1 MKKLLVLILC
11 VPILL
16 LFGFFQ
22 TSRYVKKLKP
32 GLTQEAQNVMQ
43 TYGVKDGK
51 VSIDRLDATL
61 EGVVSDVEAR
71 AEVARKV
78 SAIGGSGALRVQD
91 ANNLLKV
98 MGSLEMSQQ
107 GETLHVT
114 GDVAEESPL
123 KSMGQK
129 VVSEHGHLATVD
141 NKVKASKVYV
151 DPPFLHSAPFQKWL
165 KGYFG
170 FQGDQGFRYSAENES
185 LTLFGSLT
193 KELQN
198 TYTPEIQKLA
208 VEQGLDYVSEI
219 KTIPSKA
226 PTLKVARKDGQYTTE
241 GVLSVRYEEED
252 LSAIP
257 EHESI
262 SFDPYTHSTKGVDQ
276 MLSKGWVPAY
286 FASSGDKSFAVKGD
300 RVALAGV
307 GTPLLQ
313 RDWLK
318 GLRGFE
324 RVDQKGMELYPSEY
338 HYPSYTVESV
348 KDKEVVTKL
357 AGVLSLNEIFFD
369 VNSSEVKPS
378 ELPKIDQISQAVK
391 AMAPDSNYVIGG
403 HADATGNVDLNIR
416 LSKERAQSV
425 VNLLVQEGL
434 AKDQFSIVPFG
445 SAKSLKKGSNAN
457 DRRVEILLK

>member
-32 GLTQEAQNVMQ
+32 GLTQKAQNVMQ

-151 DPPFLHSAPFQKWL
+151 DPPFLHSASFQKWL

-219 KTIPSKA
+219 KTC
-226 PTLKVARKDGQYTTE
+226 LLYT
-241 GVLSVRYEEED
+241 SD
-252 LSAIP
+252 A
-257 EHESI
+257 
-262 SFDPYTHSTKGVDQ
+262 
-276 MLSKGWVPAY
+276 
-286 FASSGDKSFAVKGD
+286 
-300 RVALAGV
+300 
-307 GTPLLQ
+307 
-313 RDWLK
+313 
-318 GLRGFE
+318 
-324 RVDQKGMELYPSEY
+324 
-338 HYPSYTVESV
+338 
-348 KDKEVVTKL
+348 
-357 AGVLSLNEIFFD
+357 
-369 VNSSEVKPS
+369 
-378 ELPKIDQISQAVK
+378 
-391 AMAPDSNYVIGG
+391 
-403 HADATGNVDLNIR
+403 ADD
-416 LSKERAQSV
+416 
-425 VNLLVQEGL
+425 
-434 AKDQFSIVPFG
+434 
-445 SAKSLKKGSNAN
+445 
-457 DRRVEILLK
+457 